1 MKKSDDTIIKSI
13 KMPRNTSRVVHYRA
27 KCDKTFCFY
36 SFRYVFG
43 DVSRAVQR

>member
-27 KCDKTFCFY
+27 KCDKRFVLFVSLCFW
-36 SFRYVFG
+36 
-43 DVSRAVQR
+43 